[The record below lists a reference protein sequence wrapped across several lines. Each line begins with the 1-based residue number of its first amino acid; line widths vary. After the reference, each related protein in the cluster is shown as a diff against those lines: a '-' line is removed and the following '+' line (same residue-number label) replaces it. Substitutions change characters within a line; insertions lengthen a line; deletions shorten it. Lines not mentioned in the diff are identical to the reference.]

1 MNTNAVNKDSSTLRG
16 SFSELL
22 GQLANQSASVVHNE
36 IELVERGILEK
47 VKAARRGVLTVLAG
61 TFAGFGAFLCFTA
74 ACIIGLSSYMSP
86 CMAALVTGTTL
97 AFIGV
102 LIAFIGYKQMKKSIP
117 EI

>member
-1 MNTNAVNKDSSTLRG
+1 MNNNAVNKESSTQRD

-47 VKAARRGVLTVLAG
+47 AKAARRGVLTMLAG
-61 TFAGFGAFLCFTA
+61 TLAGIGAFLCFTA
-74 ACIIGLSSYMSP
+74 VCILGLTSYMSLL
-86 CMAALVTGTTL
+86 MAALVTGTAL

-102 LIAFIGYKQMKKSIP
+102 LIAFIGYKQVKKSIP
-117 EI
+117 ET